1 MLAYIEA
8 VFSKFCEK
16 HSFYVENIDEAVC
29 LVFGGD
35 KGGTSTKLNFS
46 ILGSATTSSVNNAKI
61 FAKYEVADMH
71 DSIKKVLHL
80 FFGTIKNMHQ
90 PEFCLGGHKVEVLL
104 NGDFE
109 NLGLLLGHE
118 ESGASY
124 SSIKDEVERLHL

>member
-1 MLAYIEA
+1 M
-8 VFSKFCEK
+8 
-16 HSFYVENIDEAVC
+16 ENIDEAVC

-71 DSIKKVLHL
+71 DSIKKVLHP

-109 NLGLLLGHE
+109 KLGLLLGHE